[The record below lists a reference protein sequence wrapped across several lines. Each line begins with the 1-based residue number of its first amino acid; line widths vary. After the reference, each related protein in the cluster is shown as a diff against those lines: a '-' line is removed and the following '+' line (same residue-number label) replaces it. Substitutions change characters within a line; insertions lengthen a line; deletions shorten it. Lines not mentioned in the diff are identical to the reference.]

1 MKKLLS
7 MMLLLSAM
15 FVMFTACSSDDDD
28 ETKKET
34 LSGTKWVADYG
45 QDETLVIEFTSDTK
59 FQNYM
64 ADKNGNVASTGVNYG
79 TYTYSN
85 DIVQFTEHDSTSPF
99 DSATINGNILNLTY
113 KSGHKRSFI
122 KK

>member
-7 MMLLLSAM
+7 MTLLLSAM
-15 FVMFTACSSDDDD
+15 FIMFTACSSDDD
-28 ETKKET
+28 EAKKPT

-85 DIVQFTEHDSTSPF
+85 DIVQFTEHDSTGPF